1 MKVMNCLDPRLKEF
15 VLFCIERSGNSWPGL
30 YDEMANVAGQ
40 RLFKGLGYIELK
52 ELGLSLAASNLD
64 NLIRFVDRVV
74 SQDHPE

>member
-15 VLFCIERSGNSWPGL
+15 VLFCIERSGNNWPGL